1 MRLHFLMV
9 FSLLFLLGSKLDA
22 QFVNPPV
29 YTFFANGFEADLQK
43 LDSETHTSIKPYNSF
58 EVKNS
63 YDSLMQSLRI
73 NTDFATTKLIGR
85 KLFNEPF
92 FDISGPDFD
101 IHINPLFDLNYGSDA
116 NWPNRNPYSNTRGIQ
131 IQGRILKSLHFYTDY
146 HENQLVLPR
155 YLHNIADEKEAV
167 FGRGKFKEFKGGPG
181 KDFGFAT
188 GMFSFQPNK
197 IFNFQLGH
205 GKHFIG
211 EGYRSLLLS
220 DNAYNYPYLKIT
232 ANFWKIKYWV
242 LYSKMNDINNF
253 YPDQSFLNKYSTFHY
268 LSVNLTKRLNVGIF
282 ETVIYADE
290 SGNRGY
296 DANFFNPIIFFRP
309 IESSVGSRSGN
320 VILGA
325 NLKYKI
331 TNQLHAYGQF
341 VLDEFN
347 TSKISEGDGWWGNK
361 FGYQLGVKSFNTLID
376 GLTFQ
381 TELNSV
387 RPYTYTHVTSLNSY
401 SHYNQAL
408 AHPLGANFFE
418 SITSVGYQYKR
429 YFGELRFVY
438 SKQGLDATE
447 ENWGSDIFKPY
458 TTREQEFGNETLQGA
473 ETTKTII
480 DFKVGYIINPSY
492 NLRIEAGIMNR
503 SLDGFVPASD
513 FAKTNYF
520 FAGLSTRLYNYY
532 SDF

>member
-1 MRLHFLMV
+1 MRIYGLLI
-9 FSLLFLLGSKLDA
+9 SLLFFFGSKLEA
-22 QFVNPPV
+22 QFVNPPA
-29 YTFFANGFEADLQK
+29 YTFLANGYEANLNTI
-43 LDSETHTSIKPYNSF
+43 DSDIHTSIKPYNSF
-58 EVKNS
+58 ELKPF
-63 YDSLMQSLRI
+63 YDSLIQSLKI
-73 NTDFATTKLIGR
+73 DTDFATNKWIGR
-85 KLFNEPF
+85 KLLNEPF
-92 FDISGPDFD
+92 LSISHSDYE
-101 IHINPLFDLNYGSDA
+101 IYVNPLFELNYGADD
-116 NWPNRNPYSNTRGIQ
+116 NWPNRNPYTNTRGIQ

-155 YLHNIADEKEAV
+155 YLQNFADENDVV
-167 FGRGKFKEFKGGPG
+167 FGRGRFKDFKGGPG

-220 DNAYNYPYLKIT
+220 DNAFNYPYLKIT

-242 LYSKMNDINNF
+242 LYTRMNDINNF
-253 YPDQSFLNKYSTFHY
+253 YPDQSFLNKYSTFHF

-282 ETVIYADE
+282 ETVVYADE

-309 IESSVGSRSGN
+309 IEFAAGSRSGN
-320 VILGA
+320 VIFGA

-331 TNQLHAYGQF
+331 TDKIHAYGQF

-347 TSKISEGDGWWGNK
+347 TSRISQGDGWWGNK
-361 FGYQLGVKSFNTLID
+361 FGYQLGIKSFNTIIQ
-376 GLTFQ
+376 GLTLQ

-387 RPYTYTHVTSLNSY
+387 RPYTYTHVTTLNSY

-408 AHPLGANFFE
+408 AHPLGANFLE
-418 SITSVGYQYKR
+418 SITSVGYQRKR
-429 YFGELRFVY
+429 YFGELRVVY
-438 SKQGLDATE
+438 SKQGLDE
-447 ENWGSDIFKPY
+447 GDVNWGGDIFIPN
-458 TTREQEFGNETLQGA
+458 TTREQEFDNEILQGS
-473 ETTKTII
+473 EVNKTII
-480 DFKVGYIINPSY
+480 DLKVGYIINPSY
-492 NLRIEAGIMNR
+492 NLRFEVGVLSRN
-503 SLDGFVPASD
+503 LDGFIQDGD
-513 FAKTNYF
+513 FQKTNYF